1 MAAYRRVYDS
11 RRLQADCQELE
22 SAPEPYVRQSIT
34 GYLYLF
40 LPGSAFSTNTSCF
53 ILPNPALFREGGA
66 EFRRS
71 ARPRLAG
78 RGRLPPTASVPA
90 PAARAA
96 GLTAEQSELY
106 APRAV
111 HQPVIR
117 SVPPPDAGC

>member
-40 LPGSAFSTNTSCF
+40 YRGLRSVPILLALYSQILRCSAKAELSS
-53 ILPNPALFREGGA
+53 GA
-66 EFRRS
+66 RQVR
-71 ARPRLAG
+71 G
-78 RGRLPPTASVPA
+78 RGRLPRTASVPA
-90 PAARAA
+90 AARAA